1 MKLNLLCIFLSVMMG
16 TSSIHA
22 QTSNKISEKTLIIPM
37 LGLNKDFQ
45 KYALK
50 KGKTKDAEKI
60 KANIEMYNSAWKEG
74 ISQSMYDATAYE
86 FSNELSKEDVD
97 GNKSEY
103 LYLYFNL
110 QKKRETLS
118 VYKSSSSYGS
128 TLVASLNI
136 VGFDLKNSQ
145 DVRRALNMLNSKM
158 HEYISTGTNKYGNID
173 KNKKE
178 IYWTNIEQ
186 KFEKNMKSKTLYV
199 AKYEKGDIRG
209 FERKNKNIEEK
220 LKKKWKVSKY
230 KIVSKEQL
238 NDIIVN
244 GTDPNG
250 FYILSQKKKPRN
262 SLLFSVG
269 LIYTYGLAPIIY
281 FSLPHV
287 EQTVLTTK
295 DEGIA
300 LRYKSYSRYKPG
312 KYMKLQKKLKK
323 K

>member
-1 MKLNLLCIFLSVMMG
+1 MG
-16 TSSIHA
+16 TNAVNAQSSG
-22 QTSNKISEKTLIIPM
+22 KISDKTLIIPM
-37 LGLNKDFQ
+37 LGLSKDFQ

-60 KANIEMYNSAWKEG
+60 KADIEKYNTAWKDG
-74 ISQSMYDATAYE
+74 ISQSMYDATPYE
-86 FSNELSKEDVD
+86 FSNELSREDVD

-118 VYKSSSSYGS
+118 VYKSGGTYGS

-136 VGFDLKNSQ
+136 VGFDLKNTN
-145 DVRRALNMLNSKM
+145 DVRRAMNMLNTKM
-158 HEYISTGTNKYGNID
+158 HEYVSAGTNKYGTINRG
-173 KNKKE
+173 NKYS
-178 IYWTNIEQ
+178 YWDNIEQ

-209 FERKNKNIEEK
+209 YDKKNKKIEAK
-220 LKKKWKVSKY
+220 LRKSWNVCKY

-238 NDIIVN
+238 NDIVVN

-250 FYILSQKKKPRN
+250 FYLLSQKKKPRN
-262 SLLFSVG
+262 ALLFSVG

-281 FSLPHV
+281 FAVPHV
-287 EQTVLTTK
+287 DQTVLSTK
-295 DEGIA
+295 DEGITM
-300 LRYKSYSRYKPG
+300 RYKSYSRYKPS

>member
-1 MKLNLLCIFLSVMMG
+1 MKLKLLIIVLMVITG

-22 QTSNKISEKTLIIPM
+22 QSSTKISEKTLIIPL

-60 KANIEMYNSAWKEG
+60 KEDIEKYNTAWKEG

-97 GNKSEY
+97 GNKSGY
-103 LYLYFNL
+103 LYLYFNTR
-110 QKKRETLS
+110 KKRETLT
-118 VYKSSSSYGS
+118 VYKYNGEYSS
-128 TLVASLNI
+128 TMVAQLNI

-145 DVRRALNMLNSKM
+145 DVRRAMNMLNSKM
-158 HEYISTGTNKYGNID
+158 HEYVATGNKYGSD
-173 KNKKE
+173 KKSNKTT
-178 IYWTNIEQ
+178 YWENIEQ

-209 FERKNKNIEEK
+209 YNAKNKKIEEK
-220 LKKKWKVSKY
+220 LKKKWTICKY
-230 KIVSKEQL
+230 QTVSKEQL
-238 NDIIVN
+238 NDIVVN

-250 FYILSQKKKPRN
+250 FYLISQKKKPRN
-262 SLLFSVG
+262 ALLFSVG

-281 FSLPHV
+281 FTLPHV

-300 LRYKSYSRYKPG
+300 MRYKSYSRYKPG